1 MRGVTKMAY
10 WRNSKIILCGIA
22 WHCYCV
28 LTFVSND
35 IYDNVGNYV
44 CYTPS
49 RAVLCLHLRFSMAIA
64 AI

>member
-10 WRNSKIILCGIA
+10 WRNSRVILCSLA
-22 WHCYCV
+22 WHCFRV
-28 LTFVSND
+28 LTFVVND
-35 IYDNVGNYV
+35 IYDDVGYYV

-49 RAVLCLHLRFSMAIA
+49 RAVLCLHLCFSMAIA